1 MYNLTEHNKNY
12 SKTSGSLFQY
22 YRDEL
27 SLNDNGVIDK
37 FPGNSA
43 ANKFKQQI
51 TGETPADGT
60 KDIETMVPLK
70 YLSSFWRT
78 LEIPLTDCEINFIL
92 IWCANCV
99 I

>member
-51 TGETPADGT
+51 IGETPADGT

-78 LEIPLTDCEINFIL
+78 LEIPLINCEINFIL

>member
-70 YLSSFWRT
+70 YLSHFWRT
-78 LEIPLTDCEINFIL
+78 LEIPLINCEINFIL

>member
-78 LEIPLTDCEINFIL
+78 LEIPLINCEINFIL
-92 IWCANCV
+92 LWCANCV

>member
-12 SKTSGSLFQY
+12 SKTSGSLFQH

-60 KDIETMVPLK
+60 KDIETM
-70 YLSSFWRT
+70 YH
-78 LEIPLTDCEINFIL
+78 
-92 IWCANCV
+92 
-99 I
+99 

>member
-78 LEIPLTDCEINFIL
+78 LEIPLINCEINFIL